1 MENWDPQENQGRRQD
16 QVEMTNKIVFVS
28 LCLMAVSGIANL
40 IYLWLN

>member
-16 QVEMTNKIVFVS
+16 QVEMTNRIVFFS
-28 LCLMAVSGIANL
+28 LCLMVVSGIANL